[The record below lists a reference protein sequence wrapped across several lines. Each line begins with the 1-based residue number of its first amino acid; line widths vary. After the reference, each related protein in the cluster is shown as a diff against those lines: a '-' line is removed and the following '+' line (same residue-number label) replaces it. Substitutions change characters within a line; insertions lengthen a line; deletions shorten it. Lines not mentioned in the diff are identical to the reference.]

1 MPPKALSV
9 EQERTDQGFVRV
21 GTFTD
26 EGLGA
31 CSGIVQFGGG
41 EVLLAGAVQR
51 WVGSSGSSVE
61 GDDVSADAMPRL
73 S

>member
-1 MPPKALSV
+1 MPPEPLTI
-9 EQERTDQGFVRV
+9 EQERTDQGFVWA
-21 GTFTD
+21 GTFTN
-26 EGLGA
+26 EGLGE
-31 CSGIVQFGGG
+31 CSGIVQFGGD